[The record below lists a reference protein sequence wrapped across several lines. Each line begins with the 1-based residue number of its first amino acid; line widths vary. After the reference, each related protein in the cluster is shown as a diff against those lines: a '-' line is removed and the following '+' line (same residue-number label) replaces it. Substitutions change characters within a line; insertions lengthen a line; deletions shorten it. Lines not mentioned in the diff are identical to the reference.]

1 MSLIRLAASSES
13 LNELD
18 VALQPWRRPFVG
30 QDLIYGHPADVRH
43 LLGCRDRRLAC
54 VVCTVEEDIHD
65 RGAVVHGEV
74 HAADIIQLGCDRYA
88 SLFLDLAPDGTFQN
102 AVGAVPN
109 LDLAAGEGQNARR
122 LLHTLA
128 ADDRQVASGPAH
140 RALRVYDEPRVAAS
154 AHVVTAVGRG
164 QFRGLTGGA
173 IDPRGIPPD
182 VAELL
187 QGLDLCRS
195 VGEEPVHGSRS
206 KRASST
212 PVRPEVQCS
221 EELVRG
227 APDHA
232 EIITHIGDLTV
243 RPPFAWL
250 RNLGGDNDALFG
262 VNECVG

>member
-18 VALQPWRRPFVG
+18 VALQPWRGPFVG
-30 QDLIYGHPADVRH
+30 QDLYGGHPADVRH

-154 AHVVTAVGRG
+154 ANVVTAVGRG
-164 QFRGLTGGA
+164 STCSATRLPDA
-173 IDPRGIPPD
+173 ISAWRSSNIFCRFSNIW
-182 VAELL
+182 
-187 QGLDLCRS
+187 DL
-195 VGEEPVHGSRS
+195 GP
-206 KRASST
+206 K
-212 PVRPEVQCS
+212 
-221 EELVRG
+221 
-227 APDHA
+227 
-232 EIITHIGDLTV
+232 
-243 RPPFAWL
+243 
-250 RNLGGDNDALFG
+250 
-262 VNECVG
+262 